1 VETCGSLNGV
11 GGQFSIVC
19 GGCMAIDRPNTGDYV
34 GGFGAVSAGMCLS
47 ISYMDGYSV
56 WFVVA
61 TQSSRSQAEKFN
73 DMRKGRPPVVTGS
86 LMAAYATEARMK
98 LTEARRMI
106 VNMPSSNNP
115 LDYERELRRLLD
127 ALSAV
132 DGSLDEIDR
141 ILLANGIVP
150 GATTDPVK
158 VLESVL
164 DRVREAGHD

>member
-1 VETCGSLNGV
+1 
-11 GGQFSIVC
+11 
-19 GGCMAIDRPNTGDYV
+19 
-34 GGFGAVSAGMCLS
+34 
-47 ISYMDGYSV
+47 
-56 WFVVA
+56 
-61 TQSSRSQAEKFN
+61 
-73 DMRKGRPPVVTGS
+73 MRKGRPPVVTGS